1 MTGGKGGKRMTQL
14 KAAQG
19 DTVRVHYEGF
29 LEDGNLFGS
38 SRKSGPLEFTIG
50 EKTLIPAFENAVVG
64 MEEGDTKTVSVPP
77 EDAFGERR
85 EELVRTIDKDQLPSH
100 IDPQIGKVL
109 EIHAEEGENVRAQI
123 TDVTEDR
130 LTIDANHPLA
140 GKKVTFEI
148 ELVEIE
154 K

>member
-1 MTGGKGGKRMTQL
+1 MTQP
-14 KAAQG
+14 KATVG

-38 SRKSGPLEFTIG
+38 SRNSEPLEFTIG
-50 EKTLIPAFENAVVG
+50 ERTLIPAFETAVVG
-64 MEEGDTKTVSVPP
+64 MEEGDTKSVSVAP

-85 EELVRTIDKDQLPSH
+85 EELVRTIDKEQLPSH

-109 EIHAEEGENVRAQI
+109 EIRAEEGENVRAQI

-140 GKKVTFEI
+140 GRRVTFEI

>member
-1 MTGGKGGKRMTQL
+1 MTQP
-14 KAAQG
+14 KATVG

-38 SRKSGPLEFTIG
+38 SRNSEPLEFTIG
-50 EKTLIPAFENAVVG
+50 ERTLIPAFETAVVG
-64 MEEGDTKTVSVPP
+64 MEEGDTKSVSVAP

-85 EELVRTIDKDQLPSH
+85 EELVRTIDKEQLPSH

-109 EIHAEEGENVRAQI
+109 EIRAEEGENVRAQI

-140 GKKVTFEI
+140 GKRVTFEI

>member
-1 MTGGKGGKRMTQL
+1 MTQP
-14 KAAQG
+14 KAALG

-38 SRKSGPLEFTIG
+38 SRQTGPVEFTIG
-50 EKTLIPAFENAVVG
+50 KSTLIPAFENAVVG
-64 MEEGDTKTVSVPP
+64 MEEGDTRTVSVAPK
-77 EDAFGERR
+77 DAFGERR
-85 EELVRTIDKDQLPSH
+85 QELVRTIGKNQLPSH

-109 EIHAEEGENVRAQI
+109 EIHVDEGENVRAQI

>member
-1 MTGGKGGKRMTQL
+1 MTGGKGGKLMTQP
-14 KAAQG
+14 KAALG

-38 SRKSGPLEFTIG
+38 SREGGPLEFTIG
-50 EKTLIPAFENAVVG
+50 ERTLIPAFENAVVG
-64 MEEGDTKTVSVPP
+64 MEEGDTKTVSVAP

-85 EELVRTIDKDQLPSH
+85 EELVRTIDKAQLPSH

-109 EIHAEEGENVRAQI
+109 EIRAEQGENVRAQI

-140 GKKVTFEI
+140 GKKVAFEI